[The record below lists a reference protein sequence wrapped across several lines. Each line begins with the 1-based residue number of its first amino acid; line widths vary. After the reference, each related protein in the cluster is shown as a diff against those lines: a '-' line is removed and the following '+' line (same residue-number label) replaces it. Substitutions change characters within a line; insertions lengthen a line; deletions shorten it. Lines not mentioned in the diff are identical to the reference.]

1 MKKYLTMIVAL
12 AMAACFALGIA
23 ACGPK
28 GSAEGGNGTPS
39 ELPGDGGSG
48 TPSELPDDGGSD
60 TPSGK
65 LPDDGGSDAPSGKL
79 PDENFEAAWAA
90 AFDRANFENFKIEGT
105 LYYNFTDAAGYEE
118 PDSDTWAVMGVRADG
133 CERYSQQ
140 NGIPDE
146 SSDSYYGEGE
156 GELLE
161 MLEELYYGAKDH
173 AADFTF
179 DDEKGQYVWEQA
191 ISGGEGVVVG
201 TVTVCFSFKDGKIS
215 HFVHDRI
222 ERFPNDETVVIEYRY
237 DLDYTYGG
245 QTVTP
250 TA

>member
-1 MKKYLTMIVAL
+1 MKKCLTMAVAL

-23 ACGPK
+23 ACAPK
-28 GSAEGGNGTPS
+28 GSAEGGSGTPS
-39 ELPGDGGSG
+39 ELPGDGGSD
-48 TPSELPDDGGSD
+48 TPSGLPGDGGSD
-60 TPSGK
+60 T
-65 LPDDGGSDAPSGKL
+65 PSGKL
-79 PDENFEAAWAA
+79 PDENFEAAWVA

-105 LYYNFTDAAGYEE
+105 LYYECTDPTAYEE
-118 PDSDTWAVMGVRADG
+118 PGSGTTYAVLGVRADG
-133 CERYSQQ
+133 RERYSESEQ

-146 SSDSYYGEGE
+146 SSDSYYGGEGE
-156 GELLE
+156 GEFLLE

-179 DDEKGQYVWEQA
+179 DDEKGLYVWEQEV
-191 ISGGEGVVVG
+191 SGEEDIVG
-201 TVTVCFSFKDGKIS
+201 TVTVCFSFKDGKIA

-222 ERFPNDETVVIEYRY
+222 ERFPDNERYHGIVTEYRY

-250 TA
+250 TV